1 MLVLFNKFTNKELLE
16 FEKFIKS
23 PFFNTSERVVK
34 LFLYLKNLYP
44 KITEEDISRENIF
57 KAVNPGK
64 KYDDQNARK
73 LISDFSRIFE
83 KYLSYRSFEKDRS
96 AYDSYLSAS
105 LKELGDKKL
114 FNSSIKKIIAG
125 LDSNFN
131 RDSDY
136 YYYRYKV
143 ENDIYYAN
151 FDSYKPGLPK
161 IIKDKSKDADFLF
174 AFMKLHIY
182 NEVLNIETAM
192 KKKFDF
198 DYSYYDSI
206 TNFINK
212 NIKEVK
218 SKHPDLYVIYL
229 RTLMYK
235 QPEDFSHVEELIKY
249 VKKNSSKFTKEKLN
263 FYYTFAAAFY
273 WEFYNR
279 GDLSIIPALFSIYD
293 SMMKVE
299 SLIMYNK
306 VFAADFNCIVL
317 VGLHTQKYDWLENF
331 IQKYGNYLDKE
342 IRKDLVNLALAR
354 LHFRKENFDKAILF
368 ASKVKSSSPI
378 YYVNIN
384 FITGKS
390 YFEQNDIKSLEYI
403 LDNLN
408 HYKSRNKLINKDL
421 IDNIN
426 VFNFYMTRLI
436 NLYDSNDENSFI
448 ELKNFL
454 KKEKRFIPDKRWL
467 LEKVGKKEK
476 LFK

>member
-1 MLVLFNKFTNKELLE
+1 MLLLFNKFTYKELLE

-23 PFFNTSERVVK
+23 PFFNTSERVTS
-34 LFLYLKNLYP
+34 LFFYLKNLYP
-44 KITEEDISRENIF
+44 AINENHITKENIF
-57 KAVNPGK
+57 KTVYSGK
-64 KYDDQNARK
+64 KYDDQNTRK
-73 LISDFSRIFE
+73 LISDFNRIFE
-83 KYLSYRSFEKDRS
+83 KYLAYKSFEKDKS
-96 AYDSYLSAS
+96 AYNSYLSAS
-105 LKELGDKKL
+105 LKEAGDKKL
-114 FNSSIKKIIAG
+114 FNATIKKI
-125 LDSNFN
+125 LSESDNSFN
-131 RDSDY
+131 RESDY
-136 YYYRYKV
+136 YYYRYKI
-143 ENDIYYAN
+143 ENDVYYAN
-151 FDSYKPGLPK
+151 FDAYKPGLPK
-161 IIKDKSKDADFLF
+161 IIKDKSKDTDYLF

-192 KKKFDF
+192 KRKLDF

-206 TNFINK
+206 IDFVNQ
-212 NIKEVK
+212 NIKEIK
-218 SKHPDLYVIYL
+218 GKHPDLYVIYL

-235 QPEDFSHVEELIKY
+235 HAEDFTHVEELIKY
-249 VKKNSSKFTKEKLN
+249 VKKNVKKFNKEKLN

-293 SMMKVE
+293 LMMKAD

-317 VGLHTQKYDWLENF
+317 VGLHTGKYDWLENF
-331 IQKYGNYLDKE
+331 IYKYGSYLDKE
-342 IRKDLVNLALAR
+342 IKKDLVNLALAR
-354 LHFRKENFDKAILF
+354 LHFRKKDFEKAISF

-384 FITGKS
+384 FIVGKS
-390 YFEQNDIKSLEYI
+390 FFEQNDIKSLEYI

-408 HYKSRNKLINKDL
+408 HYKLRNKLINKDL

-448 ELKNFL
+448 ELKNFI

-467 LEKVGKKEK
+467 IEKIQVKEK